1 MQEWIKNVMENPIMI
16 SIITGLITFV
26 ITWPINN
33 WLTKKTSKKEYYDKL
48 DECNKQIIQLCEDYI
63 LLAPDFD
70 EKIFERIIK
79 GVCDENKVNIDDVY
93 SIQSVKAI
101 LVKNFVNMR
110 FVVIDDKIAI
120 LQKLC
125 LVDVNL
131 NNKMESKE
139 VVEKVVHV
147 GVSAEK
153 RTRFAAVS
161 MSVIVGIVACIV
173 SFSVSYWAG
182 LESGNIILSDKY
194 NFFSTS
200 DNHVIYIVLFILI
213 LLIAEILLL
222 IALTFKK
229 NKSGDEI
236 DKDKKDSKYTDIIK
250 PDH

>member
-1 MQEWIKNVMENPIMI
+1 MQEWIKNVIENPIVI
-16 SIITGLITFV
+16 SIITGLITFA

-48 DECNKQIIQLCEDYI
+48 DKCNKQIIQLCEDYI
-63 LLAPDFD
+63 LLAPDFE

-79 GVCDENKVNIDDVY
+79 GVCDENKVNIDDAY

-153 RTRFAAVS
+153 RTKFATVS
-161 MSVIVGIVACIV
+161 MSVIVGIV
-173 SFSVSYWAG
+173 SFIGSVLPELG
-182 LESGNIILSDKY
+182 IGNIFYDKY
-194 NFFSTS
+194 KFFFTS

-213 LLIAEILLL
+213 FVIAEILFL

-229 NKSGDEI
+229 KNQI
-236 DKDKKDSKYTDIIK
+236 WR
-250 PDH
+250 